1 MTGATLG
8 GEPDIAEAAALF
20 ADRTRA
26 RVLMALIDGRALPA
40 SVLASEA
47 GVSAQ
52 AASAQLAR
60 LTSAGF
66 LAVERSGRHRYY
78 RLANPQVVSVLCALA
93 PLAAVP
99 PVTSLRQS
107 TRAAALRAGRTC
119 YDHLAGRLGTAVT
132 QGLIDRGV
140 LVPTDGICDTR
151 RRDGEPLSSQLSVH
165 PYVLGD
171 AAAAV
176 LGDLGVP
183 ADRLDGGVHGG
194 RAGGD
199 RGTRRRLLRFCL
211 DWTEQRHHLAGRL
224 GADLLTAFLDAGW
237 VTRAPQRRALRL
249 TSAGEEAL
257 RDHLGFV
264 GRARIDYP

>member
-1 MTGATLG
+1 MTEAALS

-40 SVLASEA
+40 SVLAAEA

-52 AASAQLAR
+52 AASAQLTR

-78 RLANPQVVSVLCALA
+78 RLANPQVVDVLCALA
-93 PLAAVP
+93 PLADRT

-132 QGLIDRGV
+132 QGLLDRGV
-140 LVPTDGICDTR
+140 LIATDGIRDTR
-151 RRDGEPLSSQLSVH
+151 RRDGDPLSSRLTEH

-171 AAAAV
+171 GAAAL

-183 ADRLDGGVHGG
+183 ADRLDGGTQDGRTGGG
-194 RAGGD
+194 RGPH
-199 RGTRRRLLRFCL
+199 RLLLRFCL

-237 VTRAPQRRALRL
+237 VTRAPQHRAVRL
-249 TSAGEEAL
+249 TESGAAAL
-257 RDHLGFV
+257 RDRLGLEA
-264 GRARIDYP
+264 GQD